1 MLGWGKLKT
10 QHSKL
15 KTDVGGWSPFPL
27 LSFSRNGSCIGNRG
41 MMMVNRRRVF
51 YHDEQAGGLSYRGRL
66 ERRPTG
72 TWVEGYDRDCSDAP
86 AKGGD
91 RE

>member
-1 MLGWGKLKT
+1 
-10 QHSKL
+10 
-15 KTDVGGWSPFPL
+15 
-27 LSFSRNGSCIGNRG
+27 
-41 MMMVNRRRVF
+41 MMVNRGRVF
-51 YHDEQAGGLSYRGRL
+51 YHDEQAGGSSCCEHL

-72 TWVEGYDRDCSDAP
+72 IWVQGRDRDRADVP